1 MNPMQDVTDQHT
13 VNWKLVSSNRP
24 VRDFYARLGFAYVMR
39 MRSYYGNGDDA
50 LVLLARL
57 PLRIR

>member
-1 MNPMQDVTDQHT
+1 MRLEVA
-13 VNWKLVSSNRP
+13 SSNRP
-24 VRDFYARLGFAYVMR
+24 ARDFYARLEFAYVMR
-39 MRSYYGNGDDA
+39 IRSYYGNGDDA